1 MLGEKIYIFLA
12 VQSNL
17 SWNESKLNL
26 TVCTSQSLCHFTSK
40 RSSMEKKIMHVCIC
54 VYVCLWL
61 IYWRALHW
69 CWQKDKF
76 ALLVLLCPSRA
87 SVHSLAGKMNWD
99 KMSEQEMSDR
109 CQTTVVH
116 ITDRHTHTH
125 THRPT
130 HTYDKIHELPMSYRN
145 IHNQMLNVWFQICTL
160 ILKLHIPFFNL
171 TLYFKIL

>member
-87 SVHSLAGKMNWD
+87 SVHSLAGEMNWD

-125 THRPT
+125 THRHIDPHT
-130 HTYDKIHELPMSYRN
+130 HMTKYMNYQCHTETFIIKWWTCGFKFAP
-145 IHNQMLNVWFQICTL
+145 WFWSCIFLFST
-160 ILKLHIPFFNL
+160 
-171 TLYFKIL
+171 

>member
-69 CWQKDKF
+69 CVAGATVSLQGFRPFTSRGDELRQDVRAGNVRPLPNHCSAHHWQ
-76 ALLVLLCPSRA
+76 A
-87 SVHSLAGKMNWD
+87 
-99 KMSEQEMSDR
+99 
-109 CQTTVVH
+109 
-116 ITDRHTHTH
+116 HTHTH
-125 THRPT
+125 IDPHTHMT
-130 HTYDKIHELPMSYRN
+130 KYMNYQCHTETFIIKWWTCGFKFAP
-145 IHNQMLNVWFQICTL
+145 WFWSCIFLFST
-160 ILKLHIPFFNL
+160 
-171 TLYFKIL
+171 